1 MNDNLFMTT
10 SGGIEKDFGAN
21 EFLPASVNR
30 IAIIILQRP
39 QQVAL
44 RASPYITGDG
54 ISATLV
60 GFWLH
65 YL

>member
-10 SGGIEKDFGAN
+10 SSGIEKRFGAI
-21 EFLPASVNR
+21 EFLPEFVDW
-30 IAIIILQRP
+30 IAIIILP
-39 QQVAL
+39 QQVAPS
-44 RASPYITGDG
+44 ASPWITGDG

-60 GFWLH
+60 GVGLH